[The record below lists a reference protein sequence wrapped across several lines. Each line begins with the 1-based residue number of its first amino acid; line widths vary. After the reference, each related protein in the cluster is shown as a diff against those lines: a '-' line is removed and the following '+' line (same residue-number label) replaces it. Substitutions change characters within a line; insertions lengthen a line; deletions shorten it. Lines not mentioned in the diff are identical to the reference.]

1 MSTEIASGFRPQASC
16 SGGLKLPAGR
26 SWLVVAFFTL
36 ALSHP
41 LTLLP
46 QAPYVA
52 PTDPLVKEK
61 LAQWQD
67 LKFGLL
73 MHWGPYSQWGVVES
87 WSICPEDEGWC
98 RRDSSHGK
106 TYTEYVQN
114 YEALQTTFDPVK
126 FDPAKWANAAKD
138 AGMKY
143 MVFTT
148 KHHDGFCMFDTKTTD
163 YRITSPKTPFNDD
176 VRANVTKEIFNAFRN
191 EGLWTGAYF
200 SKPDWHSDNYW
211 WRNFPPKDRS
221 VNYPPTKYPDR
232 WKAFQD
238 YSYTQIEEL
247 MTDYGKVDILW
258 LDGGWVRPFSSIDT
272 SVSWQKSITIEQDID
287 MPRIAAMARAKQS
300 GLLVVDRTVGGEF
313 ENYITPEGH
322 VPDED
327 PGVPWETCMPMGTS
341 WSWVPNEQ
349 YKSTDEII
357 RTLVKVVSRG
367 GSLLLNVAPGPDGQL
382 DSAAYVRLKEV
393 GEWLKVNGE
402 AVYGTRGSSMN
413 NACIDVTSTS
423 RQRAVTE
430 MIVEETQY
438 VFLDGIGQ
446 ADHRLIWNESRD
458 VPKAWLVG
466 TEQRL
471 KVERQGDKIVVALP
485 KGKVGRPDMF
495 VLKLVHRWRYLCK
508 YKIEW

>member
-1 MSTEIASGFRPQASC
+1 MI
-16 SGGLKLPAGR
+16 GR
-26 SWLVVAFFTL
+26 SEDRNGCWA
-36 ALSHP
+36 A
-41 LTLLP
+41 LLP
-46 QAPYVA
+46 MRSARRVARLAFNCLIVSFSDPLIGQAPYIP
-52 PTDPLVKEK
+52 PTDPAVTEK

-73 MHWGPYSQWGVVES
+73 MHWGTYSQWGVVES

-98 RRDSSHGK
+98 RRDTAHGA
-106 TYTEYVQN
+106 TYTDYVRN

-126 FDPAKWANAAKD
+126 FDPTKWAKAAKD

-148 KHHDGFCMFDTKTTD
+148 KHHDGFCMWDTKTTD
-163 YRITSPKTPFNDD
+163 YAITSAKTPFHDD
-176 VRANVTKEIFNAFRN
+176 PRANVTKEIFNAFRS

-200 SKPDWHSDNYW
+200 SKPDWHSDDYW

-221 VNYPPTKYPDR
+221 VNYLPTRYPER
-232 WKAFQD
+232 WKAFQTFT
-238 YSYTQIEEL
+238 YAQIEEL
-247 MTDYGKVDILW
+247 MSDYGNVDILW

-272 SVSWQKSITIEQDID
+272 SVSWQKAITIEQDIN
-287 MPRIAAMARAKQS
+287 MPRIAKMARAKQP
-300 GLLVVDRTVGGEF
+300 GLLVVDRTIGGEY
-313 ENYITPEGH
+313 ENYTTPEGH

-382 DSAAYVRLKEV
+382 DSTAYVRLKEV

-402 AVYGTRGSSMN
+402 AVYGTKGVIGSALSGLVGQT
-413 NACIDVTSTS
+413 DVHRNGERRTD
-423 RQRAVTE
+423 
-430 MIVEETQY
+430 Y
-438 VFLDGIGQ
+438 FFLDPEAIGPGTITLPFPTWK
-446 ADHRLIWNESRD
+446 HD
-458 VPKAWLVG
+458 V
-466 TEQRL
+466 
-471 KVERQGDKIVVALP
+471 KVTCLGDKEKVKLGRAKNALTVKLP
-485 KGKVGRPDMF
+485 NSLRSGAPAVIKVTYSSSAF
-495 VLKLVHRWRYLCK
+495 
-508 YKIEW
+508 